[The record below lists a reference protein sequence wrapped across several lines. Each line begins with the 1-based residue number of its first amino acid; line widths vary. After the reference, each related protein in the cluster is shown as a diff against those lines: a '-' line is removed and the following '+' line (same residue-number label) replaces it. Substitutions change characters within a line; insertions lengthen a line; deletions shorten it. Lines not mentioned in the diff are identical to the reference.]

1 MRCIPRTNSIF
12 LDQPP
17 AIAGIEK
24 KLLEFSAAFASAG
37 DAAAAHAL
45 SADEVATLK
54 LLLETL
60 GLRDAAHTPAQYV
73 RSDGLSQRA
82 ATVSADIDWLSTW
95 AQWRQGMGCEMNL
108 AA

>member
-82 ATVSADIDWLSTW
+82 ATVQRWLTLTGYRPGHSGGKEW
-95 AQWRQGMGCEMNL
+95 AAN
-108 AA
+108 